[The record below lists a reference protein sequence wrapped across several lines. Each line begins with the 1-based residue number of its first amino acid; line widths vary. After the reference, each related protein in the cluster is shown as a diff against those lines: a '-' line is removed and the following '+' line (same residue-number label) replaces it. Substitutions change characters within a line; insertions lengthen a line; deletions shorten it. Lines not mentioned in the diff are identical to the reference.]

1 MNLEELSNA
10 IFDKFILPLY
20 QKYINKRNND
30 YEQRE
35 EAYNIEEKIE
45 ETLDKIKYLLSQNLD
60 INEAFSTAM
69 DIDNDDTTNEKIEI
83 LEQINPSENES
94 GLSDLEYD
102 YQLYIKKKKQ
112 IFEISKSKPIL
123 SKKISKDIT
132 FTQQNEIFNP
142 ISAIKDEYRKY
153 DNTNMNS
160 GYEDNSK
167 DINESTTQ
175 DDILKKTEKNNYLND
190 PSSNFNK
197 YNRQV
202 LPKIQKSKERFKN
215 SIPFLKEF
223 NPKFLKKENIDKKIF
238 RKFRNF
244 VKNEYV
250 NSSNVETSF
259 LFLHKEPFWKD
270 FCTKNLLPPMKYYLP
285 ERNKLLEFKSFNTKY
300 FIWLFSQSGTSTIFN
315 SFVQSK
321 GTSIVSNLIIKY
333 NLEATEQDI
342 IPKLTSYL
350 YSIPSIY
357 SCQKKNLSA
366 TKQYDSYNDITDTY
380 TGTKEPSNEY
390 EDCNSS
396 NNVFNLN
403 FGKIFTED
411 SITGSNNDN
420 QSYISNS
427 EEDYMNS
434 FNNALWVWN
443 DEYFRTTS

>member
-20 QKYINKRNND
+20 QKYVNKRNND
-30 YEQRE
+30 YGQRE
-35 EAYNIEEKIE
+35 EVYNIEEKIE

-69 DIDNDDTTNEKIEI
+69 DIDNDDPTKEKIEM

-94 GLSDLEYD
+94 GLSDLESD

-112 IFEISKSKPIL
+112 IFEISKSKHIL
-123 SKKISKDIT
+123 NKKISNDIT
-132 FTQQNEIFNP
+132 FTQQNEMFNP
-142 ISAIKDEYRKY
+142 ISTIKDEYKKY
-153 DNTNMNS
+153 DNNLNS
-160 GYEDNSK
+160 AYENNSK
-167 DINESTTQ
+167 DFNESTTQ
-175 DDILKKTEKNNYLND
+175 EDILKKTEKNNYLDD

-238 RKFRNF
+238 RNFRNF
-244 VKNEYV
+244 VKNEYIN
-250 NSSNVETSF
+250 NSKVGTSF
-259 LFLHKEPFWKD
+259 FFLHKEPFWKD
-270 FCTKNLLPPMKYYLP
+270 FCTKNLLPPMKYYFP
-285 ERNKLLEFKSFNTKY
+285 ERNQLLEFKSFNTKY
-300 FIWLFSQSGTSTIFN
+300 FLWLFSQIGTPIIFN
-315 SFVQSK
+315 SFIQSK
-321 GTSIVSNLIIKY
+321 GASIVSNLVTKY
-333 NLEATEQDI
+333 DLEATEQDI

-357 SCQKKNLSA
+357 SCQKQSLSA
-366 TKQYDSYNDITDTY
+366 NKQYESYDDITDTY

-390 EDCNSS
+390 EDSNSS
-396 NNVFNLN
+396 NNIFNLN

-411 SITGSNNDN
+411 SITGNNKDY
-420 QSYISNS
+420 QSCISNS

-434 FNNALWVWN
+434 FSNALRGWN